1 MALKSTEIVGQVVE
15 IPQPQI
21 VIDCYNKD
29 DPKDVTDSPTESSD
43 EDEESG
49 HLKFQLTPRIV
60 HKRNLEKK
68 GSR

>member
-1 MALKSTEIVGQVVE
+1 MGF
-15 IPQPQI
+15 
-21 VIDCYNKD
+21 VIRACRVDFPPKFNKRGACIIQD
-29 DPKDVTDSPTESSD
+29 FRVTDSPTESSD